1 MRTLQFSAPLTVQT
15 PAAARRAGPVLRILR
30 AVVEAMAQTN
40 RQRAAREIARVSR
53 RYGIKAAGI

>member
-1 MRTLQFSAPLTVQT
+1 MSTLQISAPLAVQT
-15 PAAARRAGPVLRILR
+15 PAARRAGPVLRILR
-30 AVVEAMAQTN
+30 AVVEAIAQTN